1 MRVVI
6 IVNDVFN
13 PFVIIIVFFSR
24 DDSKVLGNFYSSSR
38 GEARCNFVL
47 LKIKCVLY
55 YFLRNLDLK
64 QLFYDRRH

>member
-47 LKIKCVLY
+47 
-55 YFLRNLDLK
+55 
-64 QLFYDRRH
+64 